1 MLNSWQLEK
10 TIFICVLI
18 CVVVTLS
25 TQSVFA
31 SQTTELTTSR
41 AAELHNLLLQ
51 DCGSCHGM
59 TLNGGLGP
67 ALTPD
72 ALKDKPREYIELT
85 ILNGRSGTPMPPWKD
100 ILTREEIRW
109 LVDVLYSG
117 ATP

>member
-1 MLNSWQLEK
+1 MLNNWQLDK

-18 CVVVTLS
+18 YVVVTLS

-117 ATP
+117 AMP